1 MVAAVLLGFFG
12 GSDGRVSVPD
22 DAQAGDLILDD
33 CTADTRGAGN
43 VDADCGTLVVPEN
56 RNDPASRLIALPITR
71 IRATGSNPT
80 EPIFWLQGGPGIS
93 NMDFS
98 PFADLVENHDVVL
111 VGYRGIDGS
120 SELDCPEVADAM
132 HGEGSDLLSDD
143 SLAAIADAVER
154 CGVRLQD
161 EGVDLDGYSMPHVIE
176 DMEAAR
182 TGLGYERI
190 NLISESY
197 GTRLA
202 QLYAWTYPE
211 RIHRSAML
219 AVNPPGRFV
228 WEPETTDSQFEFYSQ
243 LCSEDSGCSGRTSDL
258 AADFSDVAHDLP
270 SRWLIFPIDSGK
282 VRAVGFALM
291 QHQGSAAFVMD
302 TFLGDDAGGFWLMS
316 LVWDAIF
323 PEAFTWGAFYSAGM
337 SADFDPSRDYAAEL
351 DPPDSVLGSPLSLLF
366 FTTDWP
372 TEHIPRE
379 LRQVQQSDVETLLIG
394 GTVDFAT
401 PVEYATDELLPFLT
415 NGQQVILKEF
425 GHSDD
430 LWDLQPE
437 AIELLLA
444 SFYDTGVG
452 DDSLFVDEPMDFG
465 TPVSLGLVAW
475 GSLGLILAIIAVTA
489 LMLFFVIRRVR
500 RRKYGA
506 IGRTIFGGLLPLL
519 LAISVLLIFLLI
531 ALAAQGTR
539 AVDIGLV
546 AVVIVVI
553 GAGVGSFL
561 PWVDR
566 ESSVN
571 YLGIGLVVSLVGT
584 LAGAA
589 AAMASLGEMP
599 AFISGIIGAIL
610 GGNLFLIVLDT
621 VRDVRLLRT

>member
-1 MVAAVLLGFFG
+1 
-12 GSDGRVSVPD
+12 
-22 DAQAGDLILDD
+22 
-33 CTADTRGAGN
+33 
-43 VDADCGTLVVPEN
+43 
-56 RNDPASRLIALPITR
+56 
-71 IRATGSNPT
+71 
-80 EPIFWLQGGPGIS
+80 
-93 NMDFS
+93 
-98 PFADLVENHDVVL
+98 
-111 VGYRGIDGS
+111 
-120 SELDCPEVADAM
+120 
-132 HGEGSDLLSDD
+132 
-143 SLAAIADAVER
+143 
-154 CGVRLQD
+154 
-161 EGVDLDGYSMPHVIE
+161 
-176 DMEAAR
+176 
-182 TGLGYERI
+182 
-190 NLISESY
+190 
-197 GTRLA
+197 
-202 QLYAWTYPE
+202 
-211 RIHRSAML
+211 
-219 AVNPPGRFV
+219 
-228 WEPETTDSQFEFYSQ
+228 
-243 LCSEDSGCSGRTSDL
+243 
-258 AADFSDVAHDLP
+258 
-270 SRWLIFPIDSGK
+270 
-282 VRAVGFALM
+282 
-291 QHQGSAAFVMD
+291 MD

-372 TEHIPRE
+372 TEHIPSE

-506 IGRTIFGGLLPLL
+506 LGRTIFGGLLPLL

-566 ESSVN
+566 ESPVN
-571 YLGIGLVVSLVGT
+571 YLGTGLIVSLVGT
-584 LAGAA
+584 LAGAT
-589 AAMASLGEMP
+589 AAMASMGQMP
-599 AFISGIIGAIL
+599 AFIAGAIGVVL

-621 VRDVRLLRT
+621 VRDVRLPRT

>member
-1 MVAAVLLGFFG
+1 LVAGVLMGFCG
-12 GSDGRVSVPD
+12 DSDGRVSVPE
-22 DAQAGDLILDD
+22 DAQAGDLILHD
-33 CTADTRGAGN
+33 CTAGTRGAGN

-56 RNDPASRLIALPITR
+56 HDARDSRLIALPITR
-71 IRATGSNPT
+71 IRATGSDPT

-111 VGYRGIDGS
+111 VGYRGIDGY

-143 SLAAIADAVER
+143 SLAAMADAVER
-154 CGVRLQD
+154 CGVRLQN

-202 QLYAWTYPE
+202 QIYAWTYPDSL
-211 RIHRSAML
+211 HRSAMIG
-219 AVNPPGRFV
+219 VNPPGRFV
-228 WEPETTDSQFEFYSQ
+228 FEPETTDSQFEYYSQ
-243 LCSEDSGCSGRTSDL
+243 LCAEDSGCSDRTSDL
-258 AADFSDVAHDLP
+258 AADMRDVAHDLP

-282 VRAVGFALM
+282 VRALSQSQM
-291 QHQGSAAFVMD
+291 QHREPAAFVMD
-302 TFLGDDAGGFWLMS
+302 TFLGNDAGGFWLMS
-316 LVWDAIF
+316 LFWDAIF

-351 DPPDSVLGSPLSLLF
+351 DPPDSILGSPLALLF

-372 TEHIPRE
+372 TEHIPSE

-415 NGQQVILKEF
+415 NGRQVILKEF

-430 LWDLQPE
+430 VWNEQPE
-437 AIELLLA
+437 AIERLLT

-452 DDSLFVDEPMDFG
+452 DDSLFVDKPMDFG

-475 GSLGLILAIIAVTA
+475 GFLGGILAIIVVAAV
-489 LMLFFVIRRVR
+489 LLFFVIRRVR

-519 LAISVLLIFLLI
+519 LTISLLLIVVLI

-539 AVDIGLV
+539 AIDIGLV

-566 ESSVN
+566 ESPVN
-571 YLGIGLVVSLVGT
+571 YLGIGLVVSLVGA

-589 AAMASLGEMP
+589 AAMASMGEMP
-599 AFISGIIGAIL
+599 AFISGIIGAVL